1 MFIVINNI
9 REIKRN
15 AKKKNLDIRLIIC
28 RRLTK
33 KIQKIQQIGINI
45 FIQTKL
51 KLCYLVKKLGWKASS
66 ASKLL
71 KIKGST
77 GKMMLRNFKHPNLDD
92 LNIFFQQEN
101 SGNI

>member
-1 MFIVINNI
+1 
-9 REIKRN
+9 
-15 AKKKNLDIRLIIC
+15 
-28 RRLTK
+28 
-33 KIQKIQQIGINI
+33 
-45 FIQTKL
+45 
-51 KLCYLVKKLGWKASS
+51 VKKLGWKASS